1 MLSPLVVQES
11 YKEHCMPFSIRG
23 TLYMYIASS
32 LHDFV
37 LNRMPWPGQCGD
49 VSYDPMW
56 LRLHD
61 NNNA

>member
-1 MLSPLVVQES
+1 
-11 YKEHCMPFSIRG
+11 
-23 TLYMYIASS
+23 MYIASS

>member
-1 MLSPLVVQES
+1 
-11 YKEHCMPFSIRG
+11 
-23 TLYMYIASS
+23 MYVAST

-37 LNRMPWPGQCGD
+37 LNRMPQCGD